1 MQFDWD
7 DGNRAKCLKHG
18 LDHEAIEFALAHG
31 AKVAADPVHSLVE
44 QRFIAV
50 SRTREGRAVYIV
62 FCLRGEKVRPIS
74 ARYMH
79 RKEAIRHGFAS

>member
-7 DGNRAKCLKHG
+7 DGNHTKCLKHG
-18 LDHEAIEFALAHG
+18 ITLHEIEYALGYG
-31 AKVAADPVHSLVE
+31 ARVAADPVHSLDE

-50 SRTREGRAVYIV
+50 SRTAEGRPVYIS
-62 FCLRGEKVRPIS
+62 FCLRGERVRPIS